1 MSDDKHSISEAAL
14 DDALGKLPRDIEPS
28 RDLWPGVRAVIEST
42 PVSAHAQRRGGLGW
56 WGQIAAGVAL
66 VVVSSVA
73 TYAITRQAMQP
84 PVAATHVLATNV
96 TGDIATDYL
105 SARAEL
111 DRQFSERIASLPPAT
126 RARLVGNLA
135 DVRRAADQILVS
147 LVEHPSDSLLYELLI
162 STYQSEAQLLAN
174 AETLSLP
181 VS

>member
-1 MSDDKHSISEAAL
+1 MNEDKHLTSDAAL
-14 DDALGKLPRDIEPS
+14 DDALGHLPRDIEPS

-66 VVVSSVA
+66 AVISSLA
-73 TYAITRQAMQP
+73 TYAVTRQSMQP
-84 PVAATHVLATNV
+84 SVAATHVLAMNATS
-96 TGDIATDYL
+96 DIAADYL

-126 RARLVGNLA
+126 RAKLVGNLA
-135 DVRRAADQILVS
+135 EVRRAADQILVS
-147 LVEHPSDSLLYELLI
+147 LAEHPSDSLLYELLI
-162 STYQSEAQLLAN
+162 STYQSEAQLLAS
-174 AETLSLP
+174 AATLSPP